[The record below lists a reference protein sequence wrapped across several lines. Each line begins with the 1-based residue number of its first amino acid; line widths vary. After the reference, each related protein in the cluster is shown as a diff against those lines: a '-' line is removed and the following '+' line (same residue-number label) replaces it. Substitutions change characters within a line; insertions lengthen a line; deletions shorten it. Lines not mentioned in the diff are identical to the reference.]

1 MTVAGEGG
9 AAIPVPSARRRRRA
23 LPIATR
29 GAWWRVAIGL
39 ALVALLLTIAWRRY
53 ARQPG
58 TSWQGDLPPMTAE
71 QQALVDRLRA
81 DLTVLAVDIG
91 ERNLGAEPEAL
102 ERAAV
107 FIEQAFAAAGCAVE
121 RHEYRV
127 GDKPC
132 RNLIAEIAGDA
143 KRDEIVV
150 VGAHYD
156 SVEGA
161 PGANDNGTGVAG
173 LLAFARAF
181 AVAKPAR
188 TLRLI
193 AFVNEEPPYFQT
205 RWMGSLVYAKRC
217 QERKERITAMISL
230 ETIGFYTDEA
240 DTQHFPLPALAAL
253 YPTTG
258 DFAAVVGQAGSA
270 ALVNEV
276 VERFRRLTRF
286 PCEGAAL
293 PDGVDGASWS
303 DHWSFAQCGYPALQI
318 TDTAPFRYG
327 HYHLPTDTIDKIVW
341 DRYARVV
348 EGSIAVVREMV
359 EAEAVPAGP

>member
-1 MTVAGEGG
+1 MEDA
-9 AAIPVPSARRRRRA
+9 VPPPSRRRRRA
-23 LPIATR
+23 LPVATR
-29 GAWWRVAIGL
+29 GAWWRIAILVL
-39 ALVALLLTIAWRRY
+39 AVALLLTFAWCHY

-58 TSWQGDLPPMTAE
+58 TSWQGKLPPMTPD
-71 QQALVDRLRA
+71 QSALVDRLRA

-91 ERNLGAEPEAL
+91 ERNLGDRPAEL

-107 FIEQAFAAAGCAVE
+107 FIEQAFVAAGCTVE

-132 RNLIAEIAGDA
+132 RNLIVEIAGGTR
-143 KRDEIVV
+143 RDEIVV

-173 LLAFARAF
+173 LIEFARAF
-181 AVAKPAR
+181 AAIKPAR
-188 TLRLI
+188 TLRLV

-240 DTQHFPLPALAAL
+240 HTQHFPLPALAAL

-258 DFAAVVGQAGSA
+258 DFAAIVGRGDSA
-270 ALVNEV
+270 ALVNDV
-276 VERFRRLTRF
+276 VERFRRLTQF

-293 PDGVDGASWS
+293 PAGVDGAGWS
-303 DHWSFAQCGYPALQI
+303 DHWSFAECGYPAVQI

-327 HYHLPTDTIDKIVW
+327 HYHQPTDTIDKIVW

-348 EGSIAVVREMV
+348 EGAIAVVGEMV
-359 EAEAVPAGP
+359 DAGPRP